1 MRYLSS
7 FGAFWYG
14 FLVGDRPEL
23 FLGSIGVLAVVWFA
37 IEMGLD
43 STLAGGL
50 LAVLILLL
58 GAFSLRFA
66 TRPRQ

>member
-1 MRYLSS
+1 
-7 FGAFWYG
+7 
-14 FLVGDRPEL
+14 
-23 FLGSIGVLAVVWFA
+23 
-37 IEMGLD
+37 MGLD